1 MLLDMEEPQCW
12 KQAFANCSL
21 ELLKRKALTPNDLAD
36 RQAMQNRIL
45 GFQEQYNLTAKPF
58 NWRFTK
64 QDMKERIGRL
74 DWAA

>member
-1 MLLDMEEPQCW
+1 MTWQ
-12 KQAFANCSL
+12 N
-21 ELLKRKALTPNDLAD
+21 

-74 DWAA
+74 DLAA